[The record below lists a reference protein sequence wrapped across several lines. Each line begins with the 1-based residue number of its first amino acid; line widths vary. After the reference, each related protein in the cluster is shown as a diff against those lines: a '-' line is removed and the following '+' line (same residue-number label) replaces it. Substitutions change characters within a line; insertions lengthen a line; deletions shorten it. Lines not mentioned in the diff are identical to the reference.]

1 MRRARLAFY
10 PTSLG
15 PEASRQSCID
25 TADQA
30 GMRLTKRSIRSFVIR
45 NGRLTAA
52 QNHALDNLLPQF
64 GIPFQTSPLV
74 PEKHFGRKADL
85 WLEIGFG
92 NGEALL
98 NVAEANPS
106 INFLGVEVHAPGIG
120 HALIGIEQRAL
131 SNVRIIQH
139 DAMEV
144 LEHMLSPASLSRV
157 LLLFPDPWH
166 KKRHHKRR
174 IVQTDFLDT
183 VATSL
188 RHNGVLHCATDWEDY
203 ALWIQSM
210 LDSDP
215 RFSNAAGTKQF
226 AERPDYRCLTRFE
239 RRGQRLGHS
248 VYDLLYTRQPK
259 SPGSESA

>member
-1 MRRARLAFY
+1 MVDADRQTASQ
-10 PTSLG
+10 P
-15 PEASRQSCID
+15 PVEAPYQSDID
-25 TADQA
+25 TPDKA

-52 QNHALDNLLPQF
+52 QNHALDKLLPQF
-64 GIPFQTSPLV
+64 GIAFQ
-74 PEKHFGRKADL
+74 PEPIIPAEHFGRKADL

-92 NGEALL
+92 NGDALL

-106 INFLGVEVHAPGIG
+106 INFLGVEVHAPGVG

-144 LEHMLSPASLSRV
+144 LEQMLSPASLARV

-174 IVQTDFLDT
+174 IVQADFLDT
-183 VATSL
+183 VATGLSS
-188 RHNGVLHCATDWEDY
+188 NGVLHCATDWEDY

-210 LDSDP
+210 LDNDP
-215 RFSNAAGTKQF
+215 RFSNSAGVGQF

-239 RRGQRLGHS
+239 SRGQRLGHS
-248 VYDLLYTRQPK
+248 VYDLLYTRQATP
-259 SPGSESA
+259 PGTQPA